1 MGEVRKAARGK
12 ICRSGSP
19 AARCPSWRG
28 VGPVRRRG
36 VGQLAEEFV
45 EYGLS
50 VVDGGALLVGE
61 GDGGEHALEVVFG
74 F

>member
-1 MGEVRKAARGK
+1 
-12 ICRSGSP
+12 
-19 AARCPSWRG
+19 

-36 VGQLAEEFV
+36 AGQLAEEFV